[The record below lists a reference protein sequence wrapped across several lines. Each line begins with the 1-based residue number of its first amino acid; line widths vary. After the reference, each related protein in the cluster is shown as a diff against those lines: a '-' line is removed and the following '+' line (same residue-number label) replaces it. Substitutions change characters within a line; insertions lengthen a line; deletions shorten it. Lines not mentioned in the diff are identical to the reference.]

1 MARYLLDHPRK
12 DAEGRSVNFKS
23 DPLLGNHAQAL
34 QIWQQRAELLS
45 SNLANADT
53 PDYLA
58 RDVDFRKALSDA
70 TSQGNGEGNGDGPL
84 QMAATQSGH
93 IGGNNASTAGANALA
108 YRVPIQPS
116 MDGNTVDTQVEQAQF
131 ASNAV
136 HYQASLAFI
145 TSSIHTMKTAI
156 TGTSS

>member
-1 MARYLLDHPRK
+1 MARYLLDPLRK
-12 DAEGRSVNFKS
+12 DAEGWTVNIKS
-23 DPLLGNHAQAL
+23 DALLGNHAQAL

-70 TSQGNGEGNGDGPL
+70 AGQGNGDGPL
-84 QMAATQSGH
+84 SMAATQSGH
-93 IGGNNASTAGANALA
+93 IGGNNASTAGSDAVA

-116 MDGNTVDTQVEQAQF
+116 MDSNTVDTQVEQAQF

-145 TSSIHTMKTAI
+145 TASIHTMKTAI
-156 TGTSS
+156 TGTPS